1 MHHPWPRNA
10 GLWSP
15 QATQT
20 VDRSFVPYRR
30 ERALAYPGRTGRRL
44 WRELRERGYEGGYT
58 AVTDVLRDIRP
69 APLPAFEV
77 RFETPPGDQVQVDFA
92 QFQLQFTDEP
102 MITRIVWLFS
112 FVLGFSRLIWA
123 RFVLHQDMQT
133 VCGGIDT
140 AREPTRQDGASHGQA
155 LDHQDPCWL
164 RLLVPAFA
172 RPQPRSRPCP
182 ARLHQPQRGNPLPR
196 STENGQESPRHC
208 PWRGGR
214 EGRPQRLLRKPR
226 RHHQCS
232 RQGRTGRAIARAHSL
247 PLPHLTPDRG

>member
-1 MHHPWPRNA
+1 ETPVYGPRKPRKR
-10 GLWSP
+10 LIDP
-15 QATQT
+15 
-20 VDRSFVPYRR
+20 FVPYLR
-30 ERALAYPGRTGRRL
+30 ERALAYLGLTGRRL

-77 RFETPPGDQVQVDFA
+77 RFETPPGDQAQVDFA

-102 MITRIVWLFS
+102 TTTRIQC
-112 FVLGFSRLIWA
+112 A
-123 RFVLHQDMQT
+123 RSDRYPVRR
-133 VCGGIDT
+133 GIDA

-155 LDHQDPCWL
+155 LDNQAPRWL

-182 ARLHQPQRGNPLPR
+182 ARLHRPQRGDPLPR
-196 STENGQESPRHC
+196 STGNGQEPPGHC

-214 EGRPQRLLRKPR
+214 EGRPQCLLRKPR

-232 RQGRTGRAIARAHSL
+232 RQGRTGRAIA
-247 PLPHLTPDRG
+247 